1 MSVRSINYLGEYNE
15 KCILL
20 NQAKKEI
27 ERYANAEIEKDKWLI
42 EYRSQILELISK
54 NINYIENVKV
64 LKNQIA
70 LLAEINVRM
79 IGDIEIMRGL
89 LNDDQLELLNK

>member
-1 MSVRSINYLGEYNE
+1 LGAYNE

-42 EYRSQILELISK
+42 EYRSQILELTSK
-54 NINYIENVKV
+54 NINYIENVRV

-79 IGDIEIMRGL
+79 IGDIEIMWGL